1 MTVTLKCQ
9 YALRAVFELALARG
23 TGPVKISNIAA
34 RQAIPPRF
42 LEIIL
47 NELKQA
53 GFVDSRIIL
62 NELKQAGFVDS
73 RRGSS
78 GGYLLAQSPRKL
90 AVGDVIRYVEGPIG
104 PVQCVSGD
112 TSDCP
117 LLRDCVFLPMWQRV
131 QDAMSEVYD
140 GTTFADLVDEKRRRE
155 QTYVPDYVI

>member
-42 LEIIL
+42 LE
-47 NELKQA
+47 
-53 GFVDSRIIL
+53 IIL

-155 QTYVPDYVI
+155 QTYVLDYVI

>member
-1 MTVTLKCQ
+1 MAVTLKCQ

-23 TGPVKISNIAA
+23 TGPVKISSIAT

-42 LEIIL
+42 LE
-47 NELKQA
+47 
-53 GFVDSRIIL
+53 IIL

-78 GGYLLAQSPRKL
+78 GGYLLAQSPRDL

-131 QDAMSEVYD
+131 QEAMTEVYD
-140 GTTFADLVDEKRRRE
+140 GTTFAALVDEKRRRE
-155 QTYVPDYVI
+155 ETYVPNYVI